1 MLSLDHY
8 HESKRSTTINELPPV
23 QQEILIM
30 LRRQRVPIQHIT
42 VSLKA
47 AGHDCPD
54 PLPHLQA
61 LVELEFVTREALAEG
76 DCWFPTNKGKVA
88 AELLWFERRFGDSSR
103 LFRALGG
110 G

>member
-1 MLSLDHY
+1 
-8 HESKRSTTINELPPV
+8 
-23 QQEILIM
+23 M
-30 LRRQRVPIQHIT
+30 LRRQKVSTQRVT

-47 AGHDCPD
+47 AGYDHPD

-61 LVELEFVTREALAEG
+61 LIELEFVTSEALADG
-76 DCWFPTNKGKVA
+76 DRWFLTNKGMVA
-88 AELLWFERRFGDSSR
+88 AELLWFERHFGDPSR

>member
-1 MLSLDHY
+1 M
-8 HESKRSTTINELPPV
+8 STAINELPQI
-23 QQEILIM
+23 QQEILII
-30 LRRQRVPIQHIT
+30 LRRQKVSTQCIT

-61 LVELEFVTREALAEG
+61 LVELEFVTCEASAEG
-76 DCWFPTNKGKVA
+76 EQWLLTNKGMVA
-88 AELLWFERRFGDSSR
+88 AELLWFERRFDDPSR

-110 G
+110 R

>member
-1 MLSLDHY
+1 M
-8 HESKRSTTINELPPV
+8 STAINELPPV

-30 LRRQRVPIQHIT
+30 LRRQKVSTPRIT

-54 PLPHLQA
+54 PLSHLQA
-61 LVELEFVTREALAEG
+61 LVELEFVTCEPSAEG
-76 DCWFPTNKGKVA
+76 EHWFLTNKGMVA
-88 AELLWFERRFGDSSR
+88 AELLWFERHFDDPSR

>member
-1 MLSLDHY
+1 
-8 HESKRSTTINELPPV
+8 
-23 QQEILIM
+23 M
-30 LRRQRVPIQHIT
+30 LRRQKVSIQRIS

-61 LVELEFVTREALAEG
+61 LAELEFVTCEASAEG
-76 DCWFPTNKGKVA
+76 EPWFLTNKGMVA
-88 AELLWFERRFGDSSR
+88 AELLWFERKFDNPSR

-110 G
+110 R